1 MTDTATTDYRKYLD
15 PRTLAKIS
23 SLDLRARLIVE
34 GLTSGMHRSPYQG
47 ISVEFAQH
55 RQYVQGDDIRHVDW
69 KVLAKTDK
77 IYLKQYLE
85 ETNLHLICVV
95 DASESMGYGTVSA
108 TERESKMEDRGS
120 REGKSLDLQSSI
132 LDPKSST
139 PRWTKY
145 DHATA
150 IAAAL
155 SYLTIQQQDSVGL
168 AIFDQTLSR
177 YFKPSNSP
185 GQWKLITQELQQV
198 PRWNKTNTGKILD
211 QLAEKLTHRSL
222 IVILSDFFD
231 DLEGLKK
238 GLRHLRYKK
247 HEMMV
252 FQILD
257 PTEIEFPF
265 DDVTMFKGLEDGG
278 QLLTEPRSLREAY
291 LEQLRTFTDELQ
303 KMCRGMRTD
312 FTRMNTGES
321 QDVSLSTFLATRA
334 ASMK

>member
-1 MTDTATTDYRKYLD
+1 MTEIPTDYRKYLD
-15 PRTLAKIS
+15 PKTLAKIS

-34 GLTSGMHRSPYQG
+34 GLTSGQHRSPYQG

-55 RQYVQGDDIRHVDW
+55 RQYVQGDDVRHVDW

-95 DASESMGYGTVSA
+95 DASESMGYGTVKADSGE
-108 TERESKMEDRGS
+108 T
-120 REGKSLDLQSSI
+120 
-132 LDPKSST
+132 
-139 PRWTKY
+139 WTKY

-150 IAAAL
+150 IAAGL

-168 AIFDQTLSR
+168 AIFDQALTR

-185 GQWKLITQELQQV
+185 GQWKIITQELQQV

-222 IVILSDFFD
+222 IVLLSDFFD

-247 HEMMV
+247 HELMA

-257 PTEIEFPF
+257 PAEISFPF
-265 DDVTMFKGLEDGG
+265 DDVTLFKGLEEAG

-291 LEQLRTFTDELQ
+291 LEQLRLFTEEMQ
-303 KMCRGMRTD
+303 KMCRGMRID
-312 FTRMNTGES
+312 FTRMNTAES
-321 QDVSLSTFLATRA
+321 LDVSLSGFLATRA
-334 ASMK
+334 ASIK